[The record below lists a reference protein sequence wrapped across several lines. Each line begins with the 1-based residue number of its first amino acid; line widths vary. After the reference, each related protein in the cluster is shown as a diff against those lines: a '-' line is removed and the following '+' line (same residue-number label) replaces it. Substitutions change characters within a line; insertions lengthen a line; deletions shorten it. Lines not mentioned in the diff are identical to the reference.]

1 MDRHKADTPTLV
13 VLGTGGTIA
22 GRAQRPDD
30 HTGYVAGQLPVTA
43 LLAGIPVPPGHH
55 VEHEQVAQI
64 DSKDMGPAVWKL
76 LLARVQQHLQRPDVA
91 GLVVTHGT
99 DTLEE
104 TAYLL
109 QRVLCPAKPVV
120 LTCAMRPATALAPD
134 GPQNLADALLVAAHP
149 GARGVV
155 VVCAG
160 RAHRADAVQKIHPY
174 RLDAFSSGDAG
185 PLGQVEQGRLTL
197 WRAWPAAAEV
207 AGFNGNPWPS
217 PQHQHDELLPR
228 LLAAEGWPR
237 VETIVSHA
245 GADGVLVRALLAY
258 AGPGVAPLRGLV
270 VAGTGNGTL
279 HQDVLAALRQAQAQ
293 GVVVWRTTRCA
304 EGRVVLGDAPEQDG
318 IPAIALPLA
327 QARLALQLA
336 LLHGD
341 ALGAAK
347 VAG

>member
-1 MDRHKADTPTLV
+1 MDNRQAAVATTVV

-22 GRAQRPDD
+22 GRAQCRDD
-30 HTGYVAGQLPVTA
+30 HTGYTAGQIGVQA
-43 LLAGIPVPPGHH
+43 LLHGIPVPTGHH

-76 LLARVQQHLQRPDVA
+76 LLARVQQHLQRPGVV
-91 GLVVTHGT
+91 GVVVTHGT

-109 QRVLCPAKPVV
+109 QHVLQPSKPVV
-120 LTCAMRPATALAPD
+120 LTCAMRPATALVPD

-185 PLGQVEQGRLTL
+185 PLGQLEQGRLTL
-197 WRAWPAAAEV
+197 WRTWPDDAPGGACLHGATQ
-207 AGFNGNPWPS
+207 PLPS
-217 PQHQHDELLPR
+217 IPELLPR
-228 LLAAEGWPR
+228 LLATEVWPR
-237 VETIVSHA
+237 VETVVSHA
-245 GADGVLVRALLAY
+245 GADGALVRALLAY
-258 AGPGVAPLRGLV
+258 VGPGVAPLRGLV

-279 HQDVLAALRQAQAQ
+279 HRALLAGLQQAQAQ

-304 EGRVVLGDAPEQDG
+304 EGRVVPGDAPEQDG

-336 LLHGD
+336 LLHD
-341 ALGAAK
+341 DR
-347 VAG
+347 